1 MFAKI
6 TENKPSRP
14 GKNFNDVSLHG
25 KSHHHDLGI
34 DKRVI
39 GNETTIGMHFLGTPG
54 ERRG

>member
-6 TENKPSRP
+6 TENKPSKP
-14 GKNFNDVSLHG
+14 GKNFGENSLHG

-39 GNETTIGMHFLGTPG
+39 GNETTIGLSFLGTTG
-54 ERRG
+54 ERRA